1 MGMKPAT
8 IFKFWV
14 SISYHFA
21 HLISYSFPSSFS
33 SSSTHPSTS
42 STPPP
47 LSAPPLPSSSSSSF
61 LLLLVLPLLLLSLL
75 LLVSSL
81 GTTGLQ
87 FAISVTLPI
96 NLHLGNF
103 TYLLAF
109 LASESIWVCDC
120 QSSSLAFTSLPV
132 IISLLYLTLT
142 FCLPSAETL
151 PSNLI
156 CSTLTLWYLAHCT
169 SLTINL
175 NQLQLC
181 NT

>member
-1 MGMKPAT
+1 MGIKPAN

-14 SISYHFA
+14 SISYHSA

-42 STPPP
+42 STPS
-47 LSAPPLPSSSSSSF
+47 LFSSSSSF
-61 LLLLVLPLLLLSLL
+61 LLLLFLPLLFLSLL

-87 FAISVTLPI
+87 FSITVTLPI
-96 NLHLGNF
+96 NLHLANF

-142 FCLPSAETL
+142 FCIPSAETL
-151 PSNLI
+151 PFNLI